1 MIHMLFHGEPVSS
14 LSGRGRLQ
22 DVVAYKRFQNSD
34 LTWKLLVCW
43 KTGR

>member
-1 MIHMLFHGEPVSS
+1 MENFKLLALKVVVLTYE
-14 LSGRGRLQ
+14 
-22 DVVAYKRFQNSD
+22 VVAYMYKRFQNNGA